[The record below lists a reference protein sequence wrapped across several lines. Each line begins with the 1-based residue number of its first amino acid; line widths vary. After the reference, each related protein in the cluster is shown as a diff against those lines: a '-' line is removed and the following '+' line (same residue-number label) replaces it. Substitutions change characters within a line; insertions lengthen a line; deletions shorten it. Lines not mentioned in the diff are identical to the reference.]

1 MTEIKRWFW
10 ICSNN
15 ENEVKPSFY
24 YHDSINKLMCMHNTQ
39 MIIRAPNQILL
50 NSDDGDSW
58 VLEKAWL
65 MLYYSKQNTYSM
77 YFFLLDRKSN

>member
-1 MTEIKRWFW
+1 MTEIKRCFW

-39 MIIRAPNQILL
+39 MIRAPNQILL